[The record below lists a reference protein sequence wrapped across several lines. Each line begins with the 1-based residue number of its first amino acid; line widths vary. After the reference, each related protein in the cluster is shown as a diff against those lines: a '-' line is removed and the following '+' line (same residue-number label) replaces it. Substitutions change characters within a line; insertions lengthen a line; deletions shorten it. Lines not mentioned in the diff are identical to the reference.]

1 MTKRKTPCDTVR
13 TAKVRDAF
21 LAGLEDGMTIAA
33 ASKAVGAGRRTMY
46 DWREADTDFAA
57 AWDDAYETGTDVLED
72 EAKRRAVDGVQEPV
86 IYQGKLSMTKDDK
99 GNDIPLTVR
108 KYSDTMLIFML
119 KGRRPEKFKDRHE
132 HTGKG
137 GGPIETKEMSG
148 LEIARRLA
156 FILTQGAQNDDGA

>member
-1 MTKRKTPCDTVR
+1 MTKKRKTPCDSIR
-13 TAKVRDAF
+13 TAKVRAAF

-33 ASKAVGAGRRTMY
+33 ASKAAGAGRRTMY

-72 EAKRRAVDGVQEPV
+72 EAKRRAADGVEEPV
-86 IYQGKLSMTKDDK
+86 FYQGEKVA
-99 GNDIPLTVR
+99 TVR
-108 KYSDTMLIFML
+108 KYSDTLLIFML

-132 HTGKG
+132 HTGKD
-137 GGPIETKEMSG
+137 GGPIETKEMSD
-148 LEIARRLA
+148 LEIVRRLA